1 MSEQDPSPDVT
12 ARLRS
17 ILTWDVPIPALESVT
32 RALSVTKR
40 AQIITQ
46 NAAIC
51 FDSNVFLN
59 LGKGRTGADL
69 VDYLGGLHRG
79 PIILPSQV
87 LLELWNNQLN
97 GVEEYVGRLSRE
109 FRQLSTSIQEIDPGY
124 STLKDGA
131 ASLVESFQADFGH
144 LLDEN
149 TRTDLNALL
158 EMFSK
163 KAIMSQVSRLEFHSV
178 AVLRKRTKTP
188 PGFKDEG
195 DGDFF
200 VWAEFLNG
208 LLHAKDN
215 GQNFDVAVLV
225 TDDVKKDWSTHGT
238 AHPILNAE
246 VSALVGVPLH
256 TMTLKEL
263 KASIKRLQ
271 EEAEGAP

>member
-1 MSEQDPSPDVT
+1 MTEQIQPNEANS
-12 ARLRS
+12 RLRS
-17 ILTWDVPIPALESVT
+17 VLSWDVPIPALESVT
-32 RALSVTKR
+32 RALSVSKR
-40 AQIITQ
+40 PQVITR

-69 VDYLGGLHRG
+69 VDYFGGLHQG
-79 PIILPSQV
+79 PIILPNQV

-131 ASLVESFQADFGH
+131 SHLVQTFQEDFGH

-163 KAIMSQVSRLEFHSV
+163 KAIVSQVSRSDFHSI
-178 AVLRKRTKTP
+178 AALRKRTKTP
-188 PGFKDEG
+188 PGFKDDG

-208 LLHAKDN
+208 LLDAKSRGLD
-215 GQNFDVAVLV
+215 FDVAVLV

-246 VSALVGVPLH
+246 VSALVDVPLH
-256 TMTLKEL
+256 TTTLKEL
-263 KASIKRLQ
+263 KTSIKRLQ
-271 EEAEGAP
+271 EEADAST